1 MTDFN
6 GLSTRE
12 SVIYNVSRETS
23 AIAHRKKQNLTQEEK
38 MPNLSELLYYTGETS
53 TQLVV
58 WSFFIGIVIATIA
71 GYLIKSKFGAF
82 IRKLLENKIDSPEK
96 AVTLEELGL
105 QKKLFIKLG
114 LKSHTN
120 YKNMLVA
127 ITEDGKFYAN
137 NEYTNVA
144 PTFKEFVVVKRKRT
158 PDVIKESKTDEDTEA
173 PLSGLARVLQT
184 KEKLSAEK
192 SAKNDETNSEKC
204 AETTNE
210 TLETVLAETEKASE
224 KPEKAVTEV
233 KSQET
238 LNNTDVETA
247 GAEANIK
254 HYSDLP
260 KERVKFDVTKAKYYI
275 PPEIHDR
282 AYSLYHTKSGRANSL
297 ILIIALLV
305 VLGLIATFSGN
316 LISGFT
322 DFVGGI
328 KNPFSK
334 PII

>member
-1 MTDFN
+1 
-6 GLSTRE
+6 
-12 SVIYNVSRETS
+12 
-23 AIAHRKKQNLTQEEK
+23 

-58 WSFFIGIVIATIA
+58 WSLFIGVVVATVA

-82 IRKLLENKIDSPEK
+82 IRKLLENEIDSPEK
-96 AVTLEELGL
+96 AVTLEELGM
-105 QKKLFIKLG
+105 QKKILIKFG

-137 NEYTNVA
+137 SAYTDAEPV
-144 PTFKEFVVVKRKRT
+144 FKEFTVVKRKRT
-158 PDVIKESKTDEDTEA
+158 ADIIKETKTDEDTQA
-173 PLSGLARVLQT
+173 PLSGLAKVLQT
-184 KEKLSAEK
+184 KEKHSAEK
-192 SAKNDETNSEKC
+192 TAENTENYSEKY
-204 AETTNE
+204 
-210 TLETVLAETEKASE
+210 AETENDSPEAILVAAADTVSAPVESTDTVSALE
-224 KPEKAVTEV
+224 KDTGPD
-233 KSQET
+233 KSSDT
-238 LNNTDVETA
+238 TANTPAAAPINNQSYD
-247 GAEANIK
+247 I
-254 HYSDLP
+254 P

-282 AYSLYHTKSGRANSL
+282 AYSLYHSKTGKANNL
-297 ILIIALLV
+297 IIIIALLI
-305 VLGLIATFSGN
+305 VLALIATFSGN

-322 DFVGGI
+322 DFIGGL